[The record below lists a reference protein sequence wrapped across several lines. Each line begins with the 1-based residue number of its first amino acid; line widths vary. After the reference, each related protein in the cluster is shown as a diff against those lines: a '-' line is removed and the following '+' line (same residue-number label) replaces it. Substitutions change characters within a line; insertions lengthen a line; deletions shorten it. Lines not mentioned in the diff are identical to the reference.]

1 MLEDGKITNRQFMFI
16 FVLTRLMLP
25 IAYISFFDAPPWNQ
39 DEWISDILSLPM
51 HILFTLPVFLLAQR
65 FKNLS
70 IIQSAEVILGPAGK
84 LVGALYVWFFAHR
97 TAIILRQFGEFLTTV
112 PYQETPILVF
122 IITTSIFAAYTVRQG
137 IETICRVCE
146 ILFPIIFFAIL
157 LVIAL
162 VTKDMNLKNLT
173 PVLENGILPV
183 IYGAFIIAPRTTGI
197 LFLSMLMPYINIPK
211 KSKTYL
217 GIGYIIITVYF
228 FLTSITTLAL
238 FGVEQ
243 AKIMVFPFYY
253 TVRLISIGDF
263 LERIDAIF
271 VGIWVLGMFI
281 NTAINYY
288 LAVLATAQLLKLQ
301 DYRSLA
307 LAIGTVIVSLAI
319 FQSDSMIA
327 LNEFL
332 SYKIYTWYT
341 LFFIVALPVFLLL
354 TAVIRNKG
362 ADSR

>member
-1 MLEDGKITNRQFMFI
+1 MLEDGKISNQQFI
-16 FVLTRLMLP
+16 FIFILCRLMLTMT
-25 IAYISFFDAPPWNQ
+25 YLSYFKAPPRNQ
-39 DEWISDILSLPM
+39 DLWISGILSLPM
-51 HILFTLPVFLLAQR
+51 HILLTLPAYFLARR
-65 FKNLS
+65 FKSLS
-70 IIQSAEVILGPAGK
+70 VIQSAEVILGPVGK
-84 LVGALYVWFFAHR
+84 LVGALYIWFFLHR
-97 TAIILRQFGEFLTTV
+97 TSIVLREFGEFLTAIFY
-112 PYQETPILVF
+112 PETPILVF
-122 IITTSIFAAYTVRQG
+122 IGIIALFAAYAVRNG
-137 IETICRVCE
+137 IETICRVGQIVLPI
-146 ILFPIIFFAIL
+146 ILFSVL

-162 VTKDMNLKNLT
+162 LIQDMDLKNLS
-173 PVLENGILPV
+173 PILERGIAPIL
-183 IYGAFIIAPRTTGI
+183 YGAFVVASRTAVI
-197 LFLSMLMPYINIPK
+197 LFVLMLIPYINIPK
-211 KSKTYL
+211 KLKNYL
-217 GIGYIIITVYF
+217 NIGFLTLTVYLTAFSIITAG
-228 FLTSITTLAL
+228 I

-243 AKIMVFPFYY
+243 AKILVFPFYY
-253 TVRLISIGDF
+253 AVRLISIGDF

-271 VGIWVLGMFI
+271 VAIWVLGMFI